1 MYVQIVVE
9 HIRGALPM
17 DFSSLKPL
25 VKMIAQ
31 YLGAYINPMR
41 NKFLMAPST
50 KMMLG
55 FDRD

>member
-1 MYVQIVVE
+1 MQIVVE
-9 HIRGALPM
+9 HIRSALPM

-25 VKMIAQ
+25 AKMVAE